1 MQKSKP
7 ESPARPRHA
16 GIQRDSME
24 DIREFQSSSNTG
36 NSGEVR
42 YRDPNRDR
50 ALGEADRTG
59 RHFDAETTEAE
70 TDEEVEATEASE
82 DHEAD

>member
-1 MQKSKP
+1 MRKSNP
-7 ESPARPRHA
+7 ENLNRPKHPD
-16 GIQRDSME
+16 IQRNAME
-24 DIREFQSSSNTG
+24 DIQELQSSTMG
-36 NSGEVR
+36 DVR

-59 RHFDAETTEAE
+59 RHFD
-70 TDEEVEATEASE
+70 EEMEDAGTEASE